1 MSDTDK
7 IENRPQEKVKRK
19 DDWRHK
25 LGNHVTRPVAS
36 VLAKLHITPN
46 MLTWSG
52 LIFPFGSLY
61 LLFTEHLIWS
71 GVVMLVGALF
81 DSLDGAV
88 ARYTNNITVFG
99 GVLDSVLDRITEG
112 LMFAGIAIYCA
123 LHGEIIAAAVTLLA
137 LVLSFTVSYVRAR
150 AEGVGIECNVG
161 ICTRAERIVLM
172 VLSLFTGYFLIAF
185 AIIGVLSL
193 VTVGQRIYRVAK
205 ASK

>member
-1 MSDTDK
+1 MSDTDN
-7 IENRPQEKVKRK
+7 EEQRPQEKVARK

-25 LGNHVTRPVAS
+25 LGNNVTRPVAS

-52 LIFPFGSLY
+52 LVFPFGALY
-61 LLFTEHLIWS
+61 LLFTEHLIWA
-71 GVVMLVGALF
+71 GVVTLVGALF

-112 LMFAGIAIYCA
+112 LMFAGIAVYCFM
-123 LHGEIIAAAVTLLA
+123 HEDIIAAAVILFA
-137 LVLSFTVSYVRAR
+137 LVMSFTVSYVRAR

-185 AIIGVLSL
+185 GIIALLSL
-193 VTVGQRIYRVAK
+193 ITVGQRIYKVAK
-205 ASK
+205 AAK

>member
-1 MSDTDK
+1 MSDTDNK
-7 IENRPQEKVKRK
+7 EKKPQEKVARK

-46 MLTWSG
+46 MLTWAG
-52 LIFPFGSLY
+52 LIFPAGALY
-61 LLFTEHLIWS
+61 LLFTEHLIWA
-71 GVVMLVGALF
+71 GVVTLVGALF

-112 LMFAGIAIYCA
+112 LMFAGIAVYCFM
-123 LHGEIIAAAVTLLA
+123 HEDIIASAVILFA
-137 LVLSFTVSYVRAR
+137 LVMSFTVSYVRAR

-185 AIIGVLSL
+185 GIIAALSL
-193 VTVGQRIYRVAK
+193 ITVGQRIYNVAK
-205 ASK
+205 AAK